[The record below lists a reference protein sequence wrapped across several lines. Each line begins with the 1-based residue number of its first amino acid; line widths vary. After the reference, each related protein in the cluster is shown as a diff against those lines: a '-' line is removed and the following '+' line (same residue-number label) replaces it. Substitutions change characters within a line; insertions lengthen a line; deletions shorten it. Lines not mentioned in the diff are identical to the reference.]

1 MRARDIKWMVFLCIT
16 ILLLGLLSGCSS
28 FNNIIKEEQDDKK
41 ATTSEKIPV
50 EVVAARI
57 GNIQVVR
64 EFAGK
69 LRPVKDIMIIPKIP
83 GKVTKIHVKI
93 GQEVK
98 QGDILIELDGTD
110 VDYQVAQAQSAYD
123 ASKAS
128 VELSKQNLRE
138 LKARNK
144 ELEDEVRTLNQRIEE
159 VKKTLSETE
168 QAISP
173 EVAKLLKQ
181 LREGKITQEEY
192 DAFKAKLEGKLK
204 SLGEQQ
210 QALIAQRTMLETEE
224 KTIESTLKSM
234 PYDDKTLDAQLK
246 QARTILETAKGA
258 TDSLKLCSP
267 IDGVIGS
274 LTVEEGEMVAQ
285 TLSPANVL
293 DMSSMLLDIQLS
305 EFDVS
310 RAKPG
315 QKLKVYIEAADSQ
328 PIEGVVDWV
337 SPSPDPRIQAYLASI
352 KLDNSSGK
360 LRPGMFAR
368 ASLVLDSSKNVMMIP
383 KRSLIREN
391 DTYYVFVVDGN
402 VAEKRQVKIGL
413 DDGDEVEIVSGL
425 KKGEPVV
432 IKGQT
437 YLKQGQKVNIVQEE
451 TI

>member
-1 MRARDIKWMVFLCIT
+1 VRARDIKWMVFLCIT
-16 ILLLGLLSGCSS
+16 ILLLGLMSGCSS

-110 VDYQVAQAQSAYD
+110 VNYQVAQAQSAYD

-144 ELEDEVRTLNQRIEE
+144 ELEDEVRTLNQRTEE

-181 LREGKITQEEY
+181 LREGKIT
-192 DAFKAKLEGKLK
+192 
-204 SLGEQQ
+204 
-210 QALIAQRTMLETEE
+210 
-224 KTIESTLKSM
+224 
-234 PYDDKTLDAQLK
+234 
-246 QARTILETAKGA
+246 
-258 TDSLKLCSP
+258 
-267 IDGVIGS
+267 
-274 LTVEEGEMVAQ
+274 
-285 TLSPANVL
+285 
-293 DMSSMLLDIQLS
+293 
-305 EFDVS
+305 
-310 RAKPG
+310 
-315 QKLKVYIEAADSQ
+315 
-328 PIEGVVDWV
+328 
-337 SPSPDPRIQAYLASI
+337 PRRVRCI
-352 KLDNSSGK
+352 
-360 LRPGMFAR
+360 
-368 ASLVLDSSKNVMMIP
+368 
-383 KRSLIREN
+383 
-391 DTYYVFVVDGN
+391 
-402 VAEKRQVKIGL
+402 
-413 DDGDEVEIVSGL
+413 
-425 KKGEPVV
+425 
-432 IKGQT
+432 
-437 YLKQGQKVNIVQEE
+437 
-451 TI
+451 